1 MGGLKSAI
9 KPQGGKKMKKGKKYV
24 EALSKIEKGKAYTKE
39 EAIALV
45 KETSISSFDAS
56 VELALRLNL
65 DTKKADQQLRGA
77 IVLPNGTG
85 KTKRVLVIAKGEAAK
100 AAKEA
105 GADYVGDLDMIEK
118 IEKENWFE
126 FDTMIATPDMM
137 PALGKIGRVL
147 GPKGLMPNPKTGTV
161 TMDTKTAV
169 EDVKKG
175 RVEYRTDSYGNLH
188 VIIGK
193 VSFDTEKLIENLNAF
208 VSLIIKTK
216 PSVVKG
222 KYILNVAV
230 SSTMGPGI
238 KIDTNSFDN

>member
-1 MGGLKSAI
+1 
-9 KPQGGKKMKKGKKYV
+9 MKKGKKYV

-85 KTKRVLVIAKGEAAK
+85 KTKKVLVVAKGEAAK

-105 GADYVGDLDMIEK
+105 GADYVGDMDMIEK
-118 IEKENWFE
+118 IEKENWFD

-238 KIDTNSFDN
+238 KIDANSFDI

>member
-1 MGGLKSAI
+1 
-9 KPQGGKKMKKGKKYV
+9 MKRSKKYV
-24 EALSKIEKGKAYTKE
+24 EAVSKIDKTKAYTLE
-39 EAIALV
+39 EAIKLV
-45 KETSISSFDAS
+45 KETAVTKFDSSI
-56 VELALRLNL
+56 ELALRLNL

-85 KTKRVLVIAKGEAAK
+85 KTKRVLVLAKGEAAE
-100 AAKEA
+100 AAKKA
-105 GADYVGDLDMIEK
+105 GADYVGDMDYIEK

-175 RVEYRTDSYGNLH
+175 RVKYRTDSYGNVH
-188 VIIGK
+188 VLVGK
-193 VSFDTEKLIENLNAF
+193 SSFDEAKLVENVKTF
-208 VSLIIKTK
+208 VSLIQKSK
-216 PSVVKG
+216 PSTVKG
-222 KYILNVAV
+222 KYILNISV
-230 SSTMGPGI
+230 SSTMGPGV
-238 KIDTNSFDN
+238 KIDATDFDI